1 MPYEHVAMIPFM
13 IEASQLTAEEAA
25 ERAANPARWAARRYG
40 MPEHI
45 FQAAGQFRLIQMKRR
60 QLIVRKLNDMEAT
73 EPDENTQCT

>member
-1 MPYEHVAMIPFM
+1 MIPFM